1 MKFEELGIEYVPTC
15 ANFYLILMP
24 TESFMIEFNQ
34 ECLNRGLILRPVNTF
49 GINNGIRINSGTDDE
64 TEFALQVIEE
74 VFAILMKKYKIEN
87 KLSLSH

>member
-1 MKFEELGIEYVPTC
+1 
-15 ANFYLILMP
+15 
-24 TESFMIEFNQ
+24 
-34 ECLNRGLILRPVNTF
+34 VNTF